1 MLRLMIIA
9 VMGMVDLI
17 MILVD
22 GASGTF
28 VTYFADGGEM
38 GGHLEDKR
46 TSRGVPGTGEGHK
59 T

>member
-1 MLRLMIIA
+1 MIMA

-28 VTYFADGGEM
+28 VTYFADGGKM

-59 T
+59 R